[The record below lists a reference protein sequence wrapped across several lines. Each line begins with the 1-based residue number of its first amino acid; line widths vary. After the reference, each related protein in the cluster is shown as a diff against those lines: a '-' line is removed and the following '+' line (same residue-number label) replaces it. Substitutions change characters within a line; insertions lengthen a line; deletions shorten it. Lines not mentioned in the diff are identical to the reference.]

1 MSVADLPEQSLIDH
15 LTDLR
20 KCLINTIL
28 IVVLGFIACWS
39 FNDILFDIVR
49 MPIAPYLES
58 NNGGLIF
65 TAPMDKFL
73 ASLKVSFL
81 GSVILTSPLWLY
93 QLWKFIAPGLYD
105 SEKKYGVAFIFF
117 GTLLFL
123 AGVSFVY
130 FVVYPMAFE
139 FLLNF
144 GDGKDQALISIG
156 EYLSFFTTTTLVFGV
171 AFELPLILTMLGL
184 LGIIDHHFLASKR
197 RYAIVILALL
207 SAFFTPPDVIS
218 QVLMLIPMVLLYELS
233 IVAVKL
239 SGKKR

>member
-1 MSVADLPEQSLIDH
+1 MSMADLPEQSLIDH

-28 IVVLGFIACWS
+28 IVVLGFIACWF
-39 FNDILFDIVR
+39 FNDLLFDIVR
-49 MPIAPYLES
+49 MPISPYLEN

-81 GSVILTSPLWLY
+81 GGVILTSPFWLY
-93 QLWKFIAPGLYD
+93 QLWQFIAPGLYD

-123 AGVSFVY
+123 MGVSFVY

-171 AFELPLILTMLGL
+171 AFELPLVLTMLGL

-233 IVAVKL
+233 IIAVRL